1 MRRSR
6 RVHATLASD
15 PAGALPNVMLFL
27 IILSCTGLGVVAIWS
42 KCGTVPLRD
51 SFAHR
56 SEIASAVTE
65 MGERRSPTSTPLGGN
80 SWS

>member
-1 MRRSR
+1 
-6 RVHATLASD
+6 
-15 PAGALPNVMLFL
+15 MLFL
-27 IILSCTGLGVVAIWS
+27 IILSCTGFGVVAIWS

-56 SEIASAVTE
+56 SVIASAVTE
-65 MGERRSPTSTPLGGN
+65 TGERRSPTSTPLGGN